1 MIFVDFKN
9 QGIAD
14 IRIRETNLEN
24 ESILYGHIGGVMVG
38 LD

>member
-14 IRIRETNLEN
+14 TRIRGTNLEN
-24 ESILYGHIGGVMVG
+24 ESILYGHIGEVIVG